1 MLKRLILIAVFLM
14 SSCANEVDDSENI
27 LELVKAEGACGVC
40 LTVGAWYRFTK
51 LELKEISGGTEVL
64 VGALSGTWAKD
75 ITKNELSILME
86 VISVDSTQV
95 EFRLVNGARV
105 GASDICRL
113 TDTEVSLIQPFKG
126 VTLPDEMCKEIFGPE
141 TVCCKTP
148 NDPVFTSAE
157 KCNKSGYSALPDEMC
172 KEIFGPETVCCKT
185 PNDPVFTS
193 AEKCKYST
201 LGASQP
207 TKVFVYSGSQA
218 HPKNCNPNFYHS
230 IPVTDVVATTSCSGA
245 CSETD
250 AIEDDFLEGEFI
262 GSLTKLGFNSTCTC
276 LELGDKLSD
285 EACGTFSVDYED
297 TVYDGTCNGCGPA
310 YKALATLVPAFN
322 LKDGVAQELDFTS
335 CEETAGEPAVCVTA
349 GFRAVRIADIPP
361 ACE

>member
-1 MLKRLILIAVFLM
+1 MLKRLILVTLLLM

-27 LELVKAEGACGVC
+27 LVLSKAEGACAEC
-40 LTVGAWYRFTK
+40 LAPGAWYRFTM

-105 GASDICRL
+105 GESGICRL
-113 TDTEVSLIQPFKG
+113 IDTEVSLIQPFKG
-126 VTLPDEMCKEIFGPE
+126 D
-141 TVCCKTP
+141 
-148 NDPVFTSAE
+148 
-157 KCNKSGYSALPDEMC
+157 
-172 KEIFGPETVCCKT
+172 
-185 PNDPVFTS
+185 
-193 AEKCKYST
+193 T
-201 LGASQP
+201 LGASEP
-207 TKVFVYSGSQA
+207 TKVFVYAGSQA
-218 HPKNCNPNFYHS
+218 HPKNCNPGFHHS

-245 CSETD
+245 CSDTD
-250 AIEDDFLEGEFI
+250 VIEDDFLEGEFN
-262 GSLTKLGFNSTCTC
+262 GSLTQLGFNSTCTC

-285 EACGTFSVDYED
+285 EACGTFSTDYED
-297 TVYDGTCNGCGPA
+297 TVFDGTCNGCGPA

-335 CEETAGEPAVCVTA
+335 CEEAAGEPAVCVKA
-349 GFRAVRIADIPP
+349 AFRAVRIAEAPP